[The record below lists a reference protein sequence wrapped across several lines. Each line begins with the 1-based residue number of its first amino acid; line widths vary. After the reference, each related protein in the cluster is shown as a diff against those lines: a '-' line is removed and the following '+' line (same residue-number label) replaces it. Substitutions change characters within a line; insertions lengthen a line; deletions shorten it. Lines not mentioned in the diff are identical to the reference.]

1 MREGN
6 NILGVYACDPD
17 KDPVAIRYLEDPE
30 VPGAQL
36 DISPNGKRYVV
47 NGDLEYAVECRS
59 ALTSVVVWFVTNATQ

>member
-36 DISPNGKRYVV
+36 DISPNGKGYRV
-47 NGDLEYAVECRS
+47 NKDLNHPSKCRS
-59 ALTSVVVWFVTNATQ
+59 L